1 MRICLYN
8 LTSGYKNGGLET
20 FTWGLAEA
28 LVTIGHEVELV
39 AGKGDRVSPS
49 SRIRLT
55 QFDYK
60 PRETF
65 PNLGTRFRK
74 LAERLSFARNAL
86 PYLKNKQFDVVL
98 INKPYDFFVLR
109 QLKRFGFTGVT
120 CYNSGGTEFYRGDRW
135 LARAVDLW
143 LPCSEYNAGKI
154 AAHYACDY
162 TVLYNGVDT
171 DRFSPQGAQENLRQR
186 YAIPADARIVIS
198 VGRLIGLKG
207 GHVIIEAIRQQPRL
221 YFVVVG
227 TGPDRARLEA
237 LAESLGI
244 AERVHFFGEVRHT
257 ELPPLLRGADLFV
270 QPSVGEE
277 AFGISVIEAMA
288 CGLPVL
294 VSDNWG
300 LREVVINHES
310 GLLVAPG
317 MVDAWAEALCHL
329 LEHPEIAARM
339 GEAGRARA
347 VERFTWLAAAQTLE
361 RMVSQFG
368 DLTTPGGALFGK
380 NR

>member
-28 LVTIGHEVELV
+28 LVAIGHEVELV

-55 QFDYK
+55 QFDYR

-86 PYLKNKQFDVVL
+86 PYLRDGEFDVVL
-98 INKPYDFFVLR
+98 INKPYDFLVLR
-109 QLKRFGFTGVT
+109 QLKRSDFAGVT
-120 CYNSGGTEFYRGDRW
+120 CYNSGGTEFYMGDRW
-135 LARAVDLW
+135 LSRAVDLW

-154 AAHYACDY
+154 AAHYGCAY
-162 TVLYNGVDT
+162 TVLNNGVDT
-171 DRFSPQGAQENLRQR
+171 DRFIPQGPQENLRQA
-186 YAIPADARIVIS
+186 YAIPDDARIVIS

-221 YFVVVG
+221 HFVVVG
-227 TGPDRARLEA
+227 VGPDRARLEA
-237 LAESLGI
+237 LAQSLGI
-244 AERVHFFGEVRHT
+244 AERVHFVGEVRHAD
-257 ELPPLLRGADLFV
+257 LPPFLRSADLFV

-277 AFGISVIEAMA
+277 AFGISVVEAMA
-288 CGLPVL
+288 CGLPAL
-294 VSDNWG
+294 VSNAWG
-300 LREVVINHES
+300 LREVVVDHES

-317 MVDAWAEALCHL
+317 QVDAWAEALRHL
-329 LEHPEIAARM
+329 VEHPEIAARM

-347 VERFTWLAAAQTLE
+347 VSRFTWLAAAQTLE
-361 RMVSQFG
+361 RMVVQLG
-368 DLTTPGGALFGK
+368 DSRKA
-380 NR
+380 